1 MRQVLTTTRSTDA
14 ECAASTNKPQHCSGD
29 EGVDCL
35 LNSDTT
41 ISDRTPRRRVACAGD
56 IVTIDLTLTPENGLV
71 PEPLFDRNGILSF
84 VVGRGYLPALHEL
97 VLNNMGVGDQVK
109 NVSVDAGWGE
119 RNEDLVMELPKSK
132 LKRFL
137 NPTDGSLPCIGS
149 VLQLQGGIQLTVI
162 KVNEEEETL
171 VVDANAPLA
180 GASYDC
186 SLTILSIDDAPLD
199 FSGGGKPQPQQQLTP
214 TYYSRYKVSTWALG
228 CFWGGELA
236 FMRVPGVVG
245 TRVGYT
251 QGIVRNPT
259 YEDVCTGKT
268 RHREAIMVVYDADA
282 VSYEQLMKVAL
293 ERLAATNIPN
303 NNKNNNHSPLLLDDD
318 DGDDTMFGDL
328 FAEEEDHKG
337 VNQQYHH
344 GFYFHSDEQRE
355 IAEQE
360 LTRNGNLYN
369 VELKEAAA
377 FYDAEEYHQQYL
389 LKGGQSAR
397 KGAKETIRCYG

>member
-1 MRQVLTTTRSTDA
+1 MCHVLQSSDA
-14 ECAASTNKPQHCSGD
+14 DCVASTQPQHCPQ
-29 EGVDCL
+29 
-35 LNSDTT
+35 SDTST
-41 ISDRTPRRRVACAGD
+41 IANRPRRVATSGD
-56 IVTIDLTLTPENGLV
+56 IVTIDLALTPENGLV
-71 PEPLFDRNGILSF
+71 PEPLFDRTGIITF

-97 VLNNMGVGDQVK
+97 VQSRGVGDQVT

-132 LKRFL
+132 LGRFL
-137 NPTDGSLPCIGS
+137 NPNGSLPCVGS

-162 KVNEEEETL
+162 KVNEEEETV
-171 VVDANAPLA
+171 VVDANAPMA
-180 GASYDC
+180 GASYNC
-186 SLTILSIDDAPLD
+186 SFTILSIDDAPLD
-199 FSGGGKPQPQQQLTP
+199 FTAGKLQAQQTTP
-214 TYYSRYKVSTWALG
+214 TYSRYIVSTWALG

-251 QGIVRNPT
+251 QGTVRNPT
-259 YEDVCTGKT
+259 YEDVCAGRT
-268 RHREAIMVVYDADA
+268 RHREAIMVVYDPEV
-282 VSYEQLMKVAL
+282 VSYQQLIKVAL
-293 ERLAATNIPN
+293 ERLAATNNPN
-303 NNKNNNHSPLLLDDD
+303 NSSYSSVRDDS
-318 DGDDTMFGDL
+318 DTMFGDL
-328 FAEEEDHKG
+328 FAEVEDEKA

-344 GFYFHSDEQRE
+344 GFYFHSDDQRE

-360 LTRNGNLYN
+360 LSRNGNLYN